1 MGRNRSSAHTK
12 AQRAGRER
20 DRNRCQVCGSKDHV
34 EGHHIV
40 DHQFGGA
47 ASVDNIIA
55 LYFRLLCLSKSLEW
69 LPKRTR
75 RIIFCSGS
83 FQMRRKSSSI

>member
-1 MGRNRSSAHTK
+1 MAKNRSSAHTK

-20 DRNRCQVCGSKDHV
+20 DGNRCQICGSKNHV

-55 LYFRLLCLSKSLEW
+55 LCHKHHSDVHKGN
-69 LPKRTR
+69 
-75 RIIFCSGS
+75 IDIF
-83 FQMRRKSSSI
+83 KI

>member
-1 MGRNRSSAHTK
+1 MAKNRSSAHTK

-20 DRNRCQVCGSKDHV
+20 DRNRCQICGSKNHV

-47 ASVDNIIA
+47 ANVDNIIT
-55 LYFRLLCLSKSLEW
+55 LCHKHHRDVHKGS
-69 LPKRTR
+69 
-75 RIIFCSGS
+75 IDIF
-83 FQMRRKSSSI
+83 KV

>member
-1 MGRNRSSAHTK
+1 MARNRSSAHTK

-20 DRNRCQVCGSKDHV
+20 DGNRCQICGSKNHV

-47 ASVDNIIA
+47 ASADNIIA
-55 LYFRLLCLSKSLEW
+55 LCHKHHNDVH
-69 LPKRTR
+69 KGN
-75 RIIFCSGS
+75 IDIF
-83 FQMRRKSSSI
+83 KI

>member
-40 DHQFGGA
+40 DHQLGGA

-55 LYFRLLCLSKSLEW
+55 LCHKHHNDVHNGRLD
-69 LPKRTR
+69 
-75 RIIFCSGS
+75 IF
-83 FQMRRKSSSI
+83 KI

>member
-1 MGRNRSSAHTK
+1 MKTNRASAHTR

-20 DRNRCQVCGSKDHV
+20 DGNSCQVCGSKNHV
-34 EGHHIV
+34 EGHHIM

-55 LYFRLLCLSKSLEW
+55 LCHKHHQDVHKGKLDIFRV
-69 LPKRTR
+69 
-75 RIIFCSGS
+75 
-83 FQMRRKSSSI
+83 